1 MGVYDT
7 FTCLLSIKAHLAHL
21 DASIAVFVVF
31 VVVVNDVVVLLL
43 ITLLPSSVPLQYQ
56 SS

>member
-7 FTCLLSIKAHLAHL
+7 DTFTCSLSIKAHLAHL

-31 VVVVNDVVVLLL
+31 VVVVNDVVV
-43 ITLLPSSVPLQYQ
+43 TLVAIADHIIFSSGQ
-56 SS
+56 